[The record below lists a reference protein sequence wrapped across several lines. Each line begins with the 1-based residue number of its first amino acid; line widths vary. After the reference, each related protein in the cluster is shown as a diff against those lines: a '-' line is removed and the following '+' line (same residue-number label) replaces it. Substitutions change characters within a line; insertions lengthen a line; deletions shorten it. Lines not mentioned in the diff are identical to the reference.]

1 MLAWVGWLVWLRA
14 AGRAGSQAA
23 NFGVLPIPTFL
34 PPPTNQAET
43 EAEEGMAVPVPSLSH
58 RPYYLKVGKR
68 GRKEGS
74 EVSGRQ
80 RAGQTD
86 FSLSYLALLAL
97 HGRRS
102 RPIEV
107 EVMNGGGGR
116 AAAFGYKLQP
126 DPDLVASLGMP
137 MPMPTK

>member
-1 MLAWVGWLVWLRA
+1 
-14 AGRAGSQAA
+14 
-23 NFGVLPIPTFL
+23 
-34 PPPTNQAET
+34 
-43 EAEEGMAVPVPSLSH
+43 MAVPVPSLSH

-107 EVMNGGGGR
+107 EVMNGGGG
-116 AAAFGYKLQP
+116 GPLPSVTSYNQIPISWPL
-126 DPDLVASLGMP
+126 
-137 MPMPTK
+137 